1 MKKERKHWKIAL
13 ICVAALI
20 AAAAGAVGTV
30 FAVNRYSLRM
40 TLAGSAQITLEFGEA
55 YTEMGA
61 SAVFSGTLLERSGRE
76 VEVCVDGAVD
86 ESRVGTYVLT
96 YTAQWRGYTASQQ
109 RMVRVV
115 DTCDPVI
122 TLVADPDGYTL
133 PGHPYAEEG
142 FSATD
147 NYDGDLTDKVKRTV
161 EDDRIVYTV
170 SDSSGNTATVTRGIV
185 YDDRNAPTV
194 TLAGAQNIRIKPGQ
208 AYEESGFQAVD
219 DLDGDLTEQV
229 QVTGE
234 VDIYTPGDY
243 PYTYTVTDAH
253 GNTGEAV
260 RTVTVEAYDIKGIGG
275 VIYLTF
281 DDGPSDYT
289 ATLLDILAKYQVK
302 ATFFVT
308 NYGNAGAMRRAAAEG
323 HTVAIHSA
331 THNYSQI
338 YASEEAYFADL
349 YKMQSIIQS
358 YTGTAPTLLRFPGGS
373 SNTVSCFNPGIM
385 TRLAEAVHEKG
396 FEYFDWNVSSGD
408 AGIAQSTNE
417 VYYRVISGVSN
428 YHTAIVLQHDTHYFS
443 VMAVEKIIQWGLAN
457 GYTFLPLTMG
467 SPTCHHNISN

>member
-1 MKKERKHWKIAL
+1 MKRERKPWKIVL
-13 ICVAALI
+13 ICAAALI
-20 AAAAGAVGTV
+20 VVAAGAVGTI
-30 FAVNRYSLRM
+30 FAVNQYSLCM
-40 TLAGSAQITLEFGEA
+40 TLEGGEQITLEFGEA

-61 SAVFSGTLLERSGRE
+61 SAVFSGTLLEKAGRD
-76 VEVCVDGAVD
+76 VEVRVDGTVD
-86 ESRVGTYVLT
+86 ESKIGTYALT

-109 RMVRVV
+109 RTVRVV

-122 TLVADPDGYTL
+122 TLVADPNGYTL
-133 PGHPYAEEG
+133 PGHTYAEEG

-147 NYDGDLTDKVKRTV
+147 NYDGDLTDKVMRTV
-161 EDDRIVYTV
+161 KDDQILYTV
-170 SDSSGNTATVTRGIV
+170 SDSSGNTVTVTRGIV
-185 YDDRNAPTV
+185 YDDRSAPTV
-194 TLAGAQNIRIKPGQ
+194 TLTGEEHVSIKPGQ
-208 AYEESGFQAVD
+208 AYEEPGFQAVD
-219 DLDGDLTEQV
+219 DLDGDLTGRV

-234 VDIYTPGDY
+234 ADIYTPGDY

-253 GNTGEAV
+253 GNTGKAV
-260 RTVTVEAYDIKGIGG
+260 RTVTVEPYNIKGIGG

-281 DDGPSDYT
+281 DDGPSEYT
-289 ATLLDILAKYQVK
+289 TTLLDILAKYQVK

-308 NYGNAGAMRRAAAEG
+308 NYGNASAMTRAAAEG

-331 THNYSQI
+331 THNYDQI

-358 YTGTAPTLLRFPGGS
+358 YTGTAPTLIRFPGGS
-373 SNTVSCFNPGIM
+373 SNTTSYFNPGIM
-385 TRLAEAVHEKG
+385 TRLTEAVHEKG
-396 FEYFDWNVSSGD
+396 FEYYDWNVSSGD

-443 VMAVEKIIQWGLAN
+443 VMAVERIIEWGLAN

-467 SPTCHHNISN
+467 SPTCHHSINN